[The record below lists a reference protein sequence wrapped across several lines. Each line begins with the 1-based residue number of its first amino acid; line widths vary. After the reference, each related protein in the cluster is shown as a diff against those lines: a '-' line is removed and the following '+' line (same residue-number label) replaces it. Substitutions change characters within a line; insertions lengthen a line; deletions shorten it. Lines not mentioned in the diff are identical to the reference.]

1 MRSSRLEAFSD
12 GVFAIAATLLVLELR
27 VPAEATDLSGA
38 LLRLWPAYAAYLVSF
53 VTIGIIWVNHHTLLE
68 HCRRVDRRFL
78 YLNLM
83 LLVAV
88 GIVPFPTALVGQY
101 ILSEHGATAALVVYG
116 LGGMLIAIAFTG
128 VFLYATHD
136 QRLVGDDA
144 AARRIRQEGRLFPI
158 GLAAYTAGIALA
170 FVAPL
175 ASLAVYGL
183 TALFYAL
190 PLLPLPERGP

>member
-1 MRSSRLEAFSD
+1 
-12 GVFAIAATLLVLELR
+12 
-27 VPAEATDLSGA
+27 
-38 LLRLWPAYAAYLVSF
+38 
-53 VTIGIIWVNHHTLLE
+53 
-68 HCRRVDRRFL
+68 
-78 YLNLM
+78 
-83 LLVAV
+83 
-88 GIVPFPTALVGQY
+88 
-101 ILSEHGATAALVVYG
+101 
-116 LGGMLIAIAFTG
+116 MLIAIAFTG